1 MQLLLAGFIRMDS
14 IEQSSKLLESLGIRD
29 LLHQFVSKPPLTW
42 IFYRLNDGDFAASR
56 NINIEDE
63 AYFLSN

>member
-1 MQLLLAGFIRMDS
+1 
-14 IEQSSKLLESLGIRD
+14 